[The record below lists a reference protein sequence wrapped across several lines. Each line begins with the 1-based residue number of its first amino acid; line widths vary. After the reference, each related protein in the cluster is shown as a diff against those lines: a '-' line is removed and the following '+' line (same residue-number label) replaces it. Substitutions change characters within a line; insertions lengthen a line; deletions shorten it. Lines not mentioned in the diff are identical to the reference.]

1 MKGHIIEACRAL
13 KDKIQML
20 IDTKVI
26 QLKDPA
32 PKGSIWF
39 LDPEE
44 AMIATSQTS
53 IVVQRCASF
62 DVEVAI
68 PRPPFTVLRAPPPIK
83 HNTHVVPWDYGK
95 GKAKVEETD
104 ITGEVTRSGRI
115 YTFKNLVQGSSSK
128 SKPPIVELDEQGVW
142 KKVQD
147 KEYSISALLKV
158 LGEAYVPAGITHE
171 EVAKMVGQ
179 VFEAYRISF
188 HEDDLPLEETS
199 HNKALYIFAQYQN
212 KVVTKALLDSGS
224 GLNIFPLSTL
234 TRLDMDNAK
243 IHM

>member
-26 QLKDPA
+26 QHKDHA
-32 PKGSIWF
+32 PKVADNSLPNHQGSIWF
-39 LDPEE
+39 LDPKE

-53 IVVQRCASF
+53 IVVQRCAPF

-68 PRPPFTVLRAPPPIK
+68 PRPPFTVLRSPPPIK
-83 HNTHVVPWDYGK
+83 YNTHVVQWDYGK

-104 ITGEVTRSGRI
+104 VTGEVTRSGRI

-147 KEYSISALLKV
+147 KEYSIVEQLSKTPSKICILSLL
-158 LGEAYVPAGITHE
+158 
-171 EVAKMVGQ
+171 
-179 VFEAYRISF
+179 
-188 HEDDLPLEETS
+188 
-199 HNKALYIFAQYQN
+199 QYS
-212 KVVTKALLDSGS
+212 K
-224 GLNIFPLSTL
+224 TL
-234 TRLDMDNAK
+234 
-243 IHM
+243 

>member
-1 MKGHIIEACRAL
+1 
-13 KDKIQML
+13 
-20 IDTKVI
+20 
-26 QLKDPA
+26 
-32 PKGSIWF
+32 
-39 LDPEE
+39 
-44 AMIATSQTS
+44 MIATSQTL
-53 IVVQRCASF
+53 IVVQRCAPF

-68 PRPPFTVLRAPPPIK
+68 PRAPFTVLRSPPPIK
-83 HNTHVVPWDYGK
+83 YNTHVVPWDYGK

-104 ITGEVTRSGRI
+104 VTGEVTRSGRI

-147 KEYSISALLKV
+147 KENSIVEQLT
-158 LGEAYVPAGITHE
+158 YVPAGITHE

-179 VFEAYRISF
+179 VFEAYSISF

-199 HNKALYIFAQYQN
+199 HNKALYISAQYQN

-234 TRLDMDNAK
+234 TKLDMDSAK
-243 IHM
+243 IHMQYSSV